1 MHIFNLSKFY
11 SIKYLL
17 WISIFGNILA
27 VLFCILL
34 FIIKPIQRD
43 LDFFSNLVRMEIYY
57 IVYTIIIFF
66 VIIFCIIEFLLRKI
80 NKLNTFNKLFI
91 PNLYRSILSFIG
103 FILIPISFCTFYI
116 LYNFSQY
123 LWDNYF
129 GY

>member
-11 SIKYLL
+11 SINYLL

-91 PNLYRSILSFIG
+91 PNLYR
-103 FILIPISFCTFYI
+103 
-116 LYNFSQY
+116 
-123 LWDNYF
+123 
-129 GY
+129 